1 MYIEA
6 FSVEEIDEIFDSNYS
21 EEPSNNLLVLS
32 DDHLIGQIQAAREF
46 LEEFP
51 DREIMLSLACMID
64 VVCELEF
71 DQNTG
76 DFKGISED
84 YFDLGICTL
93 YIDRI
98 IPFASMLNNSRY
110 IEQTLELDQNFIVYV
125 DPYEPAESNNLGL
138 YIKYHCEEYTTNL
151 KRYFRLDS
159 IFNKIFYINQQLIQ
173 L

>member
-1 MYIEA
+1 M
-6 FSVEEIDEIFDSNYS
+6 
-21 EEPSNNLLVLS
+21 LS
-32 DDHLIGQIQAAREF
+32 
-46 LEEFP
+46 EEFP

-110 IEQTLELDQNFIVYV
+110 IEQTL
-125 DPYEPAESNNLGL
+125 
-138 YIKYHCEEYTTNL
+138 
-151 KRYFRLDS
+151 
-159 IFNKIFYINQQLIQ
+159 
-173 L
+173 